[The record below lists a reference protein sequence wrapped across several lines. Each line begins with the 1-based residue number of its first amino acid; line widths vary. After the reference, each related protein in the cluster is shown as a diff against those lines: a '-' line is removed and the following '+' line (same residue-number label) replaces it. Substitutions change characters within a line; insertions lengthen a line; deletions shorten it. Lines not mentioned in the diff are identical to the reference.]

1 MTEEQARL
9 LQIGDKLKVVCKDD
23 DINKAVIV
31 TEIRNSSFDYNFVE
45 LSEFTEYNQK
55 DYLFQIPLTDEI
67 LGKNGFS
74 INVFENCIYYDFP
87 KNAGFDELIK
97 ANYHLIKY
105 NSDDYYFFEDCPF
118 IKVKT
123 VDEFQRLLRLMGF
136 VDFTNNIKV

>member
-1 MTEEQARL
+1 MEKEKAKL
-9 LQIGDKLKVVCKDD
+9 LQVGDIIRTKSEINIVLYIDFEDKVFHSISLKDD
-23 DINKAVIV
+23 PL
-31 TEIRNSSFDYNFVE
+31 SYNAKV
-45 LSEFTEYNQK
+45 LS
-55 DYLFQIPLTDEI
+55 QIPLTDEI

-74 INVFENCIYYDFP
+74 INVFENCIYYDFQ

-118 IKVKT
+118 IKVRT

-136 VDFTNNIKV
+136 VDFANNFKV